1 VLAVAPSGPTVDAV
15 RYRAYLTYNEVPG
28 ERPLAPTRTGG
39 PFDAA
44 ILITD
49 YLLGRLSDLPES
61 DGSSW
66 ATAVATPWRIA
77 TLRARG
83 QTQRALELYEH
94 ATSSGGLRQSL
105 MLAIF
110 IGPELLVDAGR
121 RDEAQAAIAYGRRLA
136 SEDGTLSALV
146 LNAYADAK
154 LALRLEKDPRRAR
167 AVIDR
172 TEKVPGAR
180 TVLWAAEVFDTLYGL
195 ALLLEGQDAAALA
208 RLRSAVASMQEGD
221 RMLELPTAA
230 VYLADAE
237 WRAGNEDASDRA
249 ADIALGAAE
258 RQGSNHTLVQA
269 LADVPAVLS
278 RRIDAEPA
286 ADSPWHRIGRALI
299 AQGVP
304 MTADP
309 RASIRFRD
317 LGTRSIEVDGAL
329 RAPKISKSYELL
341 AYLMVHGQGTRDEL
355 LNALFEGRTD
365 DSARAYL
372 RQAIHA
378 LRESL
383 PDGVLVAPQGGSV
396 ALADDALILSD
407 SDQLE
412 SELAEA
418 ARLQGT
424 DRIAATLAALTL
436 AQRGEYLAGT
446 GSAWV
451 DEHRARL
458 LERVVDARF
467 EAAELAFAASNL
479 ELAEQLGRDVLD
491 GDPDRE
497 AACRL
502 MMRIAGA
509 RGDAD
514 GVIREFKSCE
524 RALAEIGAAP
534 SQSTRHLLDALR
546 L

>member
-1 VLAVAPSGPTVDAV
+1 
-15 RYRAYLTYNEVPG
+15 
-28 ERPLAPTRTGG
+28 
-39 PFDAA
+39 
-44 ILITD
+44 
-49 YLLGRLSDLPES
+49 
-61 DGSSW
+61 
-66 ATAVATPWRIA
+66 
-77 TLRARG
+77 
-83 QTQRALELYEH
+83 
-94 ATSSGGLRQSL
+94 
-105 MLAIF
+105 
-110 IGPELLVDAGR
+110 
-121 RDEAQAAIAYGRRLA
+121 
-136 SEDGTLSALV
+136 
-146 LNAYADAK
+146 
-154 LALRLEKDPRRAR
+154 
-167 AVIDR
+167 
-172 TEKVPGAR
+172 
-180 TVLWAAEVFDTLYGL
+180 
-195 ALLLEGQDAAALA
+195 
-208 RLRSAVASMQEGD
+208 
-221 RMLELPTAA
+221 
-230 VYLADAE
+230 
-237 WRAGNEDASDRA
+237 
-249 ADIALGAAE
+249 
-258 RQGSNHTLVQA
+258 
-269 LADVPAVLS
+269 
-278 RRIDAEPA
+278 
-286 ADSPWHRIGRALI
+286 
-299 AQGVP
+299 